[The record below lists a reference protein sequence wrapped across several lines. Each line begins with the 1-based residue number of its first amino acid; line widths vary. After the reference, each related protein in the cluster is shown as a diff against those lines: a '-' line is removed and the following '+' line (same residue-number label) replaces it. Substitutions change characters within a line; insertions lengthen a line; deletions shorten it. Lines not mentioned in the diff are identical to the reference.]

1 MEIDII
7 KKTQTE
13 AVQEMKN
20 LEIWAGIIGKLN
32 QQNTRNGKEN
42 LSCLKFNRR
51 NVCIGK
57 KNIKSQISWNKASKI
72 SGTLEKDQDQ
82 N

>member
-13 AVQEMKN
+13 AVQEMKI
-20 LEIWAGIIGKLN
+20 LEIWAGIIGKHN

-57 KNIKSQISWNKASKI
+57 KILNPKSP
-72 SGTLEKDQDQ
+72 GTKHPRSLVH
-82 N
+82 